1 MKMWVFTAGNV
12 EGNAEILWDQ
22 NLVNT
27 LYTAKSCCVLS
38 AVCAGEKEKRY
49 FQTRNHDLK

>member
-12 EGNAEILWDQ
+12 EGNTEVLWDQ

-27 LYTAKSCCVLS
+27 LYAAKSCVLS
-38 AVCAGEKEKRY
+38 AVHAGEK
-49 FQTRNHDLK
+49 T